1 MTSYTYSTVHL
12 SRIPFGLAGSAV
24 VRGGASLLKQQ
35 ALRSSSPQF
44 CADDGERHE
53 RWMTYAVRLAERGR
67 LSTAPNPW
75 VGCVLIDSD
84 GETLL
89 AEGFHRQKGGLHAEA
104 AALKDARERGVTPEQ
119 FGRATVYVT
128 LEPCHRGPGKTTPP
142 CDEAL
147 VRVGIRALHIA
158 VLDPDPTFGNGIQ
171 YLRDAGVQVT
181 VGTAAAAAE
190 ASLRPYLHQRRQGR
204 PWVVLK
210 VASSV
215 DGAIACEDG
224 SSQWITGERARE
236 HSQRLRAQSQ
246 AIIVGSG
253 TAIAD
258 KPKLTRRLTPQAL
271 PEGWLMP
278 TRPLLRVVLDGRG
291 RLVDGPLLDTS
302 LAPTL
307 VCTTDAAPAE
317 ALNVWRHAGA
327 DVCVLPTAGD
337 GGGVDLDAVLTE
349 LQMRGIIQA
358 MVEGGGRLLG
368 AWLNHESATQL
379 RIYVG
384 ACALGSTSQR
394 WIQAPVAGS
403 IDQAKRFKLLAV
415 ETVTDDVCIDY
426 MIGDAD

>member
-1 MTSYTYSTVHL
+1 
-12 SRIPFGLAGSAV
+12 
-24 VRGGASLLKQQ
+24 
-35 ALRSSSPQF
+35 
-44 CADDGERHE
+44 
-53 RWMTYAVRLAERGR
+53 
-67 LSTAPNPW
+67 
-75 VGCVLIDSD
+75 
-84 GETLL
+84 
-89 AEGFHRQKGGLHAEA
+89 
-104 AALKDARERGVTPEQ
+104 
-119 FGRATVYVT
+119 
-128 LEPCHRGPGKTTPP
+128 
-142 CDEAL
+142 
-147 VRVGIRALHIA
+147 
-158 VLDPDPTFGNGIQ
+158 
-171 YLRDAGVQVT
+171 
-181 VGTAAAAAE
+181 
-190 ASLRPYLHQRRQGR
+190 
-204 PWVVLK
+204 
-210 VASSV
+210 
-215 DGAIACEDG
+215 
-224 SSQWITGERARE
+224 
-236 HSQRLRAQSQ
+236 
-246 AIIVGSG
+246 
-253 TAIAD
+253 
-258 KPKLTRRLTPQAL
+258 
-271 PEGWLMP
+271 MP